1 MLIFARK
8 GKTMFD
14 FTPLEIAQM
23 FVFLIG
29 ALAKVGLV
37 SGAIVLV
44 DQIVNQ
50 LSDISILLF
59 VLSFA
64 VAWYRRPSAAR
75 HRLEKKEI
83 RETEKRK
90 LTEDND
96 HLFTFWVQEDRAQ
109 VKPLF

>member
-1 MLIFARK
+1 
-8 GKTMFD
+8 MFD

-29 ALAKVGLV
+29 GLAKVGLV

-44 DQIVNQ
+44 DQILNQ

-59 VLSFA
+59 ILSFF
-64 VAWYRRPSAAR
+64 VAWYRRPAAGR

-83 RETEKRK
+83 REFEKAK

-96 HLFTFWVQEDRAQ
+96 HRFTIWVAEDRAQ